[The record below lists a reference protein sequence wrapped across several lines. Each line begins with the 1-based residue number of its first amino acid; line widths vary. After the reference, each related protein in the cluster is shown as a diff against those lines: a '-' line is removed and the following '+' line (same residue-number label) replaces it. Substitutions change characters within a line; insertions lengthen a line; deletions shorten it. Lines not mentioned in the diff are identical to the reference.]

1 MSAQRSPA
9 TKDINDATH
18 RSGSATSF
26 EASGQME
33 MKQDRTLVD
42 HELCSMGSLL
52 ILAGYLF

>member
-26 EASGQME
+26 EASDQME

-42 HELCSMGSLL
+42 HELC
-52 ILAGYLF
+52 